1 MSSFPPGARRVL
13 ALASPVLV
21 VAALAFSA
29 EPSAGQMQLPDS
41 FTNLKVL
48 PKNISRDDLLATMRG
63 FTEALGVRCG
73 DCHVR
78 KGEGRSARF
87 DFPADD
93 KVMKRRARVMLRMVR
108 TINHRY
114 LDSLPERVTPNVSVT
129 CITCHGGVERPEP
142 IEDIVNQALDAAGV
156 DSAAAV
162 YRHLRERYYGARAY
176 DFTDRPL
183 VVLAGSLARAG
194 KNDQAMGMLK
204 LNLEFLPKSAM
215 TYATM
220 GEIHERAGE
229 KDQAIAAYTKALQIE
244 PDNRMIQ
251 RQLQRLKGGGG
262 GGR

>member
-1 MSSFPPGARRVL
+1 MSSCPPGARRAL

-21 VAALAFSA
+21 AAVLAFSA

-48 PKNISRDDLLATMRG
+48 PKNISREDLLATMRG
-63 FTEALGVRCG
+63 FTDALGVRCG

-78 KGEGRSARF
+78 KGEGRDARF

-93 KVMKRRARVMLRMVR
+93 KVMKRRARVMLRMVKD
-108 TINHRY
+108 INQQF
-114 LDSLPERVTPNVSVT
+114 LDSLPERVAPNVSVT
-129 CITCHGGVERPEP
+129 CITCHGGVERPER
-142 IEDIVNQALDAAGV
+142 IEDIVQQTLDSAGV
-156 DSAAAV
+156 DSAVAR
-162 YRHLRERYYGARAY
+162 YRGLRARYYGSRAY
-176 DFTDRPL
+176 DFTERPL
-183 VVLAGSLARAG
+183 IELAGSLARAG
-194 KNDQAMGMLK
+194 KNDQALRFLQ

-220 GEIHERAGE
+220 GQIHERAGE
-229 KDQAIAAYTKALQIE
+229 KDQAIEAYTKALQIE

-251 RQLQRLKGGGG
+251 RLLQQLKGGGG

>member
-1 MSSFPPGARRVL
+1 MSRFPLGARPAL

-21 VAALAFSA
+21 AAVLAFSVA
-29 EPSAGQMQLPDS
+29 PCAAQLQLPDS

-48 PKNISRDDLLATMRG
+48 PRNISREDLLATMRG
-63 FTEALGVRCG
+63 FTDALGVRCG

-78 KGEGRSARF
+78 KGEGRDARF
-87 DFPADD
+87 DFPSDD

-108 TINHRY
+108 TINHRF
-114 LDSLPERVTPNVSVT
+114 LDSLPERVVPNVSVT
-129 CITCHGGVERPEP
+129 CMTCHGGVERPEP
-142 IEDIVNQALDAAGV
+142 IEDIVRQTLDSAGV

-162 YRHLRERYYGARAY
+162 YRHLRERYYGARSY

-183 VVLAGSLARAG
+183 IVLASSLARAG
-194 KNDQAMGMLK
+194 KNDQAMGILE

-229 KDQAIAAYTKALQIE
+229 KAKAIAAYEKALQLD
-244 PDNRMIQ
+244 PRNRMVQ
-251 RQLQRLKGGGG
+251 RQLERLKGGGR